1 MKFKSEYIG
10 IILGALYGLLFRLVI
25 GDSSYSIF
33 DRGLLTYTFL
43 FGIPIIIGVVP
54 ILYSSTEIYKSKLKQ
69 FFYPIITV
77 VIYIMTCL
85 MTGIEDLVCGLIL
98 GFPALIVAGIAG
110 LICGS
115 RTAERE
121 NDKKL
126 YSILLLPLFLFP
138 IENVFPDKSELFTT
152 ESSIVVNNQPEN
164 IFSNLIE
171 VKEIKQDEYKD
182 GFYQFI
188 DVPRP
193 IKSTSFIENNQLV
206 RIGKFT
212 DDLELFE
219 YVTELEEN
227 KYVNFKIDISKS
239 KLRQKP
245 TDQHVLKGNYFKFE
259 NINYRLEKINSTQTK
274 ITLSCEY
281 QINSKLNWYGNFWA
295 ESIIHDFEKR
305 LLQSLKFKLDSHQ

>member
-25 GDSSYSIF
+25 GDNSYSIF

-43 FGIPIIIGVVP
+43 FGIPIVIGVVP

-77 VIYIMTCL
+77 VIYIITCL

-126 YSILLLPLFLFP
+126 Y
-138 IENVFPDKSELFTT
+138 
-152 ESSIVVNNQPEN
+152 
-164 IFSNLIE
+164 
-171 VKEIKQDEYKD
+171 
-182 GFYQFI
+182 
-188 DVPRP
+188 
-193 IKSTSFIENNQLV
+193 
-206 RIGKFT
+206 
-212 DDLELFE
+212 
-219 YVTELEEN
+219 
-227 KYVNFKIDISKS
+227 
-239 KLRQKP
+239 
-245 TDQHVLKGNYFKFE
+245 
-259 NINYRLEKINSTQTK
+259 
-274 ITLSCEY
+274 
-281 QINSKLNWYGNFWA
+281 
-295 ESIIHDFEKR
+295 
-305 LLQSLKFKLDSHQ
+305 